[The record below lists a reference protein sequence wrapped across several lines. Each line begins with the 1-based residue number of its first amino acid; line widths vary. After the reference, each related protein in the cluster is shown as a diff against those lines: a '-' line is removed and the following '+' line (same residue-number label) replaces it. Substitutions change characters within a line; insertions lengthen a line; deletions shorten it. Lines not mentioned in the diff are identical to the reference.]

1 MSVYVSVHACVSV
14 LRIVFLQLALHVI
27 VVVVVLFGLRF
38 VLFVPF
44 GIRLAQR

>member
-1 MSVYVSVHACVSV
+1 MCV

-27 VVVVVLFGLRF
+27 VVVVVVVVLFGLRF

>member
-1 MSVYVSVHACVSV
+1 MYACVCVS
-14 LRIVFLQLALHVI
+14 LIVFFELALHAIVV

>member
-1 MSVYVSVHACVSV
+1 MSAYMRVCVP
-14 LRIVFLQLALHVI
+14 RIVFLQLALHVI
-27 VVVVVLFGLRF
+27 VVVVLFGLRF